1 MNSILSLR
9 GNYNSDGDSGSD
21 VDETALIKV
30 PDHLQHKTTKQSMEI
45 VAAPVVITKYDIN
58 ASRQVDIAKG
68 KIQEIL
74 WVNLS
79 F

>member
-21 VDETALIKV
+21 IDENALIKT
-30 PDHLQHKTTKQSMEI
+30 PDHLNAKIKAPTLDV

-58 ASRQVDIAKG
+58 ASRQVDTTKG
-68 KIQEIL
+68 SNK
-74 WVNLS
+74 

>member
-21 VDETALIKV
+21 IDESALIKT
-30 PDHLQHKTTKQSMEI
+30 PDHIQANIKSQSLEV

-58 ASRQVDIAKG
+58 ASRQVDTTKG
-68 KIQEIL
+68 
-74 WVNLS
+74 
-79 F
+79 

>member
-21 VDETALIKV
+21 IDESALIKA
-30 PDHLQHKTTKQSMEI
+30 PDHIQANIKSHSLEV

-58 ASRQVDIAKG
+58 ASRQVDTTKG
-68 KIQEIL
+68 
-74 WVNLS
+74 
-79 F
+79 